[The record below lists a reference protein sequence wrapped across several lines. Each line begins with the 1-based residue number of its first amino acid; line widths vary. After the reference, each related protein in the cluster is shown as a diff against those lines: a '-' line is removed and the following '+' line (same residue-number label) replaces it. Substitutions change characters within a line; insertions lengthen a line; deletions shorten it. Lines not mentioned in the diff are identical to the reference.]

1 MKIVPLALV
10 LLAATACGG
19 PEDTS
24 TQQAAAPPVSAD
36 VTLALA
42 VSAALTAQPASSD
55 SVLAV
60 FRLTRPGLDSLLYRI
75 AADSTMSRQYSAG
88 RP

>member
-1 MKIVPLALV
+1 MKYFALT
-10 LLAATACGG
+10 LLLVAAACGG
-19 PEDTS
+19 AKEPEPEATP
-24 TQQAAAPPVSAD
+24 TVSAD

-42 VSAALTAQPASSD
+42 ISAALTAHPASSD
-55 SVLAV
+55 SVLAANG
-60 FRLTRPGLDSLLYRI
+60 LTRAGLDSLLYRI